1 MVQQYDIA
9 KDVLVALYGAIRRK
23 DSSLTSVHLPHST
36 VHYIR
41 AIMAEDKELVA
52 ALGHEPTLQEVE
64 EGLLSEGKLPW
75 SEYRHR
81 YNIPQWFIN
90 KYKD

>member
-1 MVQQYDIA
+1 
-9 KDVLVALYGAIRRK
+9 
-23 DSSLTSVHLPHST
+23 
-36 VHYIR
+36 
-41 AIMAEDKELVA
+41 MAEDKELVA